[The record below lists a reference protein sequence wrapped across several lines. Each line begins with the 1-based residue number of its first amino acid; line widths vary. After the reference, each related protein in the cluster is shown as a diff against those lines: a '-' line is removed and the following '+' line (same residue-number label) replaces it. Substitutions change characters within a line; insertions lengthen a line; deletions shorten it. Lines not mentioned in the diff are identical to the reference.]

1 MRQSMYNNKQELM
14 WYYDITLQNNETG
27 ALKTYK
33 FIEGPIDEAI
43 AQAKAM
49 YKKDCEFY
57 SAVHLSLIHIS
68 EPTRPY

>member
-1 MRQSMYNNKQELM
+1 MRRSMYNNKQELM

-57 SAVHLSLIHIS
+57 SAVHIPVYSTMEIM
-68 EPTRPY
+68 